1 MSKNWGL
8 SPSTDR
14 TGLRLGRQLNN
25 LTNQGCGG
33 PKVMNMLKPRRR
45 ELFIEALIR
54 VAGFSAIL
62 FVVLIFIFLVKEG
75 APALWE
81 TSLANLFGQ
90 RWYPNERLFGTTPL
104 ILGSLLVTGGA
115 VVIAL
120 PLGLAT
126 AVFIRELAPNWLR
139 EILKPLIEV
148 LAGIP
153 SVVLGFLGM
162 VAVAPLVRET
172 LNVPTGLT
180 AFTGSLMLA
189 YMALPTIIS
198 VAEDAIDAVPST
210 YRDGAL
216 ALGATHWQTIWR
228 VVLPAAR
235 SGVIIAVMLGIG
247 RAIGETMAV
256 MMVTGNAAR
265 IPREW
270 NALFL
275 PVRTMTATIAAEMG
289 EVAQGSTHYHVLFTV
304 GILLFLVTF
313 LINAVASTVIIKGG
327 PRRGGRLM
335 G

>member
-1 MSKNWGL
+1 MKQA
-8 SPSTDR
+8 R
-14 TGLRLGRQLNN
+14 A
-25 LTNQGCGG
+25 
-33 PKVMNMLKPRRR
+33 RRR
-45 ELFIEALIR
+45 EALIAGLIR
-54 VAGFSAIL
+54 AAGFSAIF
-62 FVVLIFIFLVKEG
+62 FVALIFIFLLKEG
-75 APALWE
+75 APAFWE
-81 TSLANLFGQ
+81 VTLGNLFGK
-90 RWYPNERLFGTTPL
+90 RWYPNEDLFGTLPL
-104 ILGSLLVTGGA
+104 ILGSLLVTVGA
-115 VVIAL
+115 VIIAL

-126 AVFIRELAPNWLR
+126 AIFIRELAPDWLR
-139 EILKPLIEV
+139 EILKPLIEI

-162 VAVAPLVRET
+162 VAIAPLMRES
-172 LNVPTGLT
+172 LNIPTGLT

-198 VAEDAIDAVPST
+198 VAEDAIDAVPKG

-216 ALGATHWQTIWR
+216 AMGATHWQTIWR
-228 VVLPAAR
+228 VVMPAAR

-270 NALFL
+270 YALFL
-275 PVRTMTATIAAEMG
+275 PARTMTATIAAEMG
-289 EVAQGSTHYHVLFTV
+289 EVAQGSTHYHVLFAV
-304 GILLFLVTF
+304 GILLFVVTF
-313 LINAVASTVIIKGG
+313 IINAIASAVVVKGG

>member
-1 MSKNWGL
+1 
-8 SPSTDR
+8 
-14 TGLRLGRQLNN
+14 
-25 LTNQGCGG
+25 
-33 PKVMNMLKPRRR
+33 
-45 ELFIEALIR
+45 LIR
-54 VAGFSAIL
+54 VAGFSAIF
-62 FVVLIFIFLVKEG
+62 FVALIFLFLLREG
-75 APALWE
+75 APAFWE
-81 TSLANLFGQ
+81 AAPGNLFGS
-90 RWYPNERLFGTTPL
+90 RWYPNEGLFGTLPL
-104 ILGSLLVTGGA
+104 ILGSLLVTVGA

-126 AVFIRELAPNWLR
+126 AVFIRELAPYWLR

-162 VAVAPLVRET
+162 VAVAPLVREMF
-172 LNVPTGLT
+172 NAPTGLT

-189 YMALPTIIS
+189 YMSLPTIIS
-198 VAEDAIDAVPST
+198 VAEDAIDAVPRT

-265 IPREW
+265 IPGELH
-270 NALFL
+270 ALFL

-289 EVAQGSTHYHVLFTV
+289 EVAQGSTHYHVLFGV
-304 GILLFLVTF
+304 GILLFVVTF
-313 LINAVASTVIIKGG
+313 VINAIASFVVIRGG
-327 PRRGGRLM
+327 PRKGGRLM

>member
-1 MSKNWGL
+1 VIKRAGSRW
-8 SPSTDR
+8 
-14 TGLRLGRQLNN
+14 
-25 LTNQGCGG
+25 
-33 PKVMNMLKPRRR
+33 R
-45 ELFIEALIR
+45 ELSIETLIR
-54 VAGFSAIL
+54 VAGFSAIF
-62 FVVLIFIFLVKEG
+62 FVVLIFAFLLKEG
-75 APALWE
+75 APAVWE
-81 TSLANLFGQ
+81 TSLGNLLGK
-90 RWYPNERLFGTTPL
+90 RWYPTEDLFGTLPL
-104 ILGSLLVTGGA
+104 ILGSLLVTVGA
-115 VVIAL
+115 VIMAL
-120 PLGLAT
+120 PLGLAA
-126 AVFIRELAPNWLR
+126 AVFVRELAPNWLR

-162 VAVAPLVRET
+162 VAIAPLVRQG
-172 LNVPTGLT
+172 LHVPTGLS

-198 VAEDAIDAVPST
+198 VAEDAIDAVPKE

-265 IPREW
+265 IPDEW

-289 EVAQGSTHYHVLFTV
+289 EVAQGSTHYHVLFAV

-313 LINAVASTVIIKGG
+313 LINAVASLIVVKGG
-327 PRRGGRLM
+327 GRRGGRLM

>member
-1 MSKNWGL
+1 MKKA
-8 SPSTDR
+8 R
-14 TGLRLGRQLNN
+14 A
-25 LTNQGCGG
+25 
-33 PKVMNMLKPRRR
+33 RRR
-45 ELFIEALIR
+45 EALIAALIR
-54 VAGFSAIL
+54 AAGFSAIF
-62 FVVLIFIFLVKEG
+62 FVALIFLFLLKEG
-75 APALWE
+75 APAFWE
-81 TSLANLFGQ
+81 VSLGNLFGE
-90 RWYPNERLFGTTPL
+90 RWYPNEDLFGTLPL
-104 ILGSLLVTGGA
+104 ILGSLLVTAGA

-126 AVFIRELAPNWLR
+126 AVFIRELAPDWLR

-162 VAVAPLVRET
+162 VAVAPLMRES
-172 LNVPTGLT
+172 LNIPTGLT

-198 VAEDAIDAVPST
+198 VAEDAIDAVPKE

-216 ALGATHWQTIWR
+216 AMGATHWQTIWR
-228 VVLPAAR
+228 VVMPAAR

-265 IPREW
+265 IPSEW
-270 NALFL
+270 YALFL
-275 PVRTMTATIAAEMG
+275 PARTMTATIAAEMG
-289 EVAQGSTHYHVLFTV
+289 EVAQGSTHYHVLFAV
-304 GILLFLVTF
+304 GILLFVVTF
-313 LINAVASTVIIKGG
+313 IINAIASAVIVKGA

>member
-1 MSKNWGL
+1 M
-8 SPSTDR
+8 
-14 TGLRLGRQLNN
+14 
-25 LTNQGCGG
+25 
-33 PKVMNMLKPRRR
+33 RRR
-45 ELFIEALIR
+45 EFLVETLIR
-54 VAGFSAIL
+54 VAGFSAIF
-62 FVVLIFIFLVKEG
+62 FVALIFAFLLREG
-75 APALWE
+75 VPAFWE
-81 TSLANLFGQ
+81 TSPSNLFGR
-90 RWYPNERLFGTTPL
+90 RWYPNEELFGTLPL
-104 ILGSLLVTGGA
+104 ILGSLLVTAGA
-115 VVIAL
+115 VIMAL

-126 AVFIRELAPNWLR
+126 AVFIRELAPDWLR

-162 VAVAPLVRET
+162 VAISPVLRKV
-172 LNVPTGLT
+172 LDLPTGLT

-198 VAEDAIDAVPST
+198 VAEDAIDAVPKT

-216 ALGATHWQTIWR
+216 ALGATRWQTIWR

-265 IPREW
+265 IPHEW
-270 NALFL
+270 NMLFL
-275 PVRTMTATIAAEMG
+275 PARTMTATIAAEMG
-289 EVAQGSTHYHVLFTV
+289 EVAQGSVHYHVLFGV
-304 GILLFLVTF
+304 GILLFVVTF
-313 LINAVASTVIIKGG
+313 VINAVASLVVIRGG
-327 PRRGGRLM
+327 PRKGGRLM